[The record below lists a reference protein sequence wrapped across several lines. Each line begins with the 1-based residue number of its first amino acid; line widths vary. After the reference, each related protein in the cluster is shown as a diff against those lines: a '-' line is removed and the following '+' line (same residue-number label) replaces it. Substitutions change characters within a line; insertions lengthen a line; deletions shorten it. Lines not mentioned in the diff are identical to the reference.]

1 MYHAPYY
8 RLHLLQPIKDLK
20 AKTSADLPAGPVVT
34 EIEATYPS
42 PPFPPPPLP
51 LSPLLPLHTRSSS
64 PAFSNA
70 PGRRS
75 NPSSLIIVFS
85 LSKYLNRDQRIFS
98 NATGAVNFKKFIFF
112 EVFFFF
118 RKSTCFYMEYFLN
131 CFSFS
136 VPVVWQKIHRQAQ
149 MYTHMNTHTHCLHTC
164 IQICA

>member
-34 EIEATYPS
+34 EIEATYPP

-112 EVFFFF
+112 EVFFF
-118 RKSTCFYMEYFLN
+118 
-131 CFSFS
+131 
-136 VPVVWQKIHRQAQ
+136 
-149 MYTHMNTHTHCLHTC
+149 
-164 IQICA
+164 